1 MMGNDEF
8 EHDGGEAEPLDM
20 LADYF
25 EANGWSF
32 EHNGEDEIVASMR
45 GSWTQY
51 EIRGIWRAEDQV
63 LQMLA
68 MPDIRVPDDKR
79 SIIYETIGL
88 INEQLWLGHF
98 ELWSNSGI
106 VLFRHGA
113 LLGSGDMLSVEQAQ
127 LLVEAALDE
136 CERFYP
142 VFQFV
147 LWGGKTPAEAITA
160 SMIETRGEA

>member
-1 MMGNDEF
+1 MMSNDEF
-8 EHDGGEAEPLDM
+8 EQVANEAEPLDM
-20 LADYF
+20 LANYF

-32 EHNGEDEIVASMR
+32 QHNSDDEIVASIQ

-51 EIRGIWRAEDQV
+51 EIRAVWREEDQV
-63 LQMLA
+63 LQLLA
-68 MPDIRVPDDKR
+68 MPDIRVSEDMR
-79 SIIYETIGL
+79 SATYETIGL

-98 ELWSNSGI
+98 ELWSSTGI

-113 LLGSGDMLSVEQAQ
+113 LLNPGDMLTLEQAQ
-127 LLVEAALDE
+127 MLVEAALDE

-147 LWGGKTPAEAITA
+147 LWGGKTPVEAIAA

>member
-1 MMGNDEF
+1 MIGNDEF
-8 EHDGGEAEPLDM
+8 EQDGHEAEPLDM
-20 LADYF
+20 LASYF
-25 EANGWSF
+25 EANGWAYQI
-32 EHNGEDEIVASMR
+32 NGEDEIAATTQ

-51 EIRGIWRAEDQV
+51 EFRAIWREEDQV
-63 LQMLA
+63 LQLLVL
-68 MPDIRVPDDKR
+68 PDIRVADEKR
-79 SIIYETIGL
+79 TAIYETIGL

-98 ELWSNSGI
+98 ELWSNSGV

-113 LLGSGDMLSVEQAQ
+113 LIGNSDMLSLDQAQ
-127 LLVEAALDE
+127 LLIEAALDE

-147 LWGGKTPAEAITA
+147 LWGDKTPSEAITA